1 VGITDTSSVS
11 GLDGMA
17 DASPRSAILN
27 RNSIPAKGFIFGSKT
42 YMPMVRVVVGVTW
55 KDGLNNGKTAV
66 RATNG
71 LLNVVGD

>member
-1 VGITDTSSVS
+1 
-11 GLDGMA
+11 
-17 DASPRSAILN
+17 
-27 RNSIPAKGFIFGSKT
+27 
-42 YMPMVRVVVGVTW
+42 MVRVVVGVTW